1 MTVDRMHALRSSW
14 QGNPSIRAAVEEA
27 FDSIGFTEGY
37 VSGSSKLAVSSAA
50 ALKSKQI
57 KDNQWGMVEFDGD
70 AMRLIDSPL
79 LQRLRRV
86 KQLGFSYLTYPS
98 AEHSRFIHSIG
109 VAHVITRFLDAIRR
123 RAQEGGGESQGIEF
137 VAFDK
142 LAGLDERDLVHAA
155 LLHDIGH
162 LPFSHVTEK
171 VIEARAG
178 EFRCGSVGADKIRAE
193 VALRLKKNLG
203 FAEILSLLFILSD
216 RFGRYYVD
224 AIRRDAKARDSLLNI
239 ACLVAGIP
247 PNEHLTGIPQL
258 LSASAV
264 DADKVDYINRDARN
278 CGIPVGVD
286 VARVFLRSG
295 IVKVERDKIIELG
308 LKPNPASHEFFFVI
322 NSSGLDTIDE
332 ILLARTALYQRVYF
346 HSVTRAAERLLAGC

>member
-1 MTVDRMHALRSSW
+1 MTVEWMHTLRNGW
-14 QGNPSIRAAVEEA
+14 QGNPSIRARVEAA
-27 FDSIGFTEGY
+27 FDCIGFTDRY
-37 VSGSSKLAVSSAA
+37 VSDAAKLAASSVA

-57 KDNQWGMVEFDGD
+57 KDNQWGMVEFDGA

-109 VAHVITRFLDAIRR
+109 VAHVMIRFLDAIRG
-123 RAQEGGGESQGIEF
+123 RAQEDGGDSQEIEF

-142 LAGLDERDLVHAA
+142 IAGLDEQDLVHAA

-171 VIEARAG
+171 VIEARAD

-216 RFGRYYVD
+216 RFGRYYADV
-224 AIRRDAKARDSLLNI
+224 ILRDPKEKDSLLSI

-247 PNEHLTGIPQL
+247 PNEHLIRFPVDQL
-258 LSASAV
+258 CFVVLGHQWNEV
-264 DADKVDYINRDARN
+264 RDLMVSRCWAR
-278 CGIPVGVD
+278 
-286 VARVFLRSG
+286 
-295 IVKVERDKIIELG
+295 
-308 LKPNPASHEFFFVI
+308 
-322 NSSGLDTIDE
+322 
-332 ILLARTALYQRVYF
+332 
-346 HSVTRAAERLLAGC
+346 